1 MIKAFPW
8 KNRDH
13 AATTGQTSAQ
23 DIPPAAPEADAP
35 GRVYGAQL
43 SRVEATLNTLLAA
56 VAASAGPQTPA
67 ALPAREIARP
77 AQRRP
82 SLGAAIAEVSR
93 RQQELDGLTPASAAR
108 QAVEQAAGQFGQPR
122 PRATSLASLQDD
134 IAGLAAKL
142 DSMQREQATRYAA
155 PQGCDLDKLS
165 SEIADMSEALRDVAS
180 RGSIATVEAAI
191 RGLSQ
196 KIEESRSDGIKETV
210 LRPMEELV
218 AELRQSLAEIDP
230 RMTIKGL
237 DSEIKKLGSKI
248 EDLGRSSVDPAAFGH
263 IQAQT
268 REIRDLLTAAA
279 AHPLPVERIEL
290 QVAQLARSLSEQRPT
305 PLYGETPLLE
315 PRHDRAHFDAIE
327 ARLAEIAGK
336 VEESLQAT
344 RDQSRY
350 HDLSDRIETV
360 HTGLSER
367 IAEVQRTAV
376 PDTRGLEELVRSLSD
391 KIEHAMAPQADH
403 RAIEALE
410 QQIVQLAE
418 RMDHST
424 TAASLGSL
432 ERAISELFG
441 ELERT
446 RTANLDAA
454 EQTARGVVQEA
465 LNSAPNHA
473 ASQQRITEELFE
485 LRAKQDQ
492 AEARTLSTLN
502 AVHETL
508 EKVVDRLSTFEAG
521 IDDRQSGDPGETLA
535 SGPAPVF
542 APSHA
547 NNPPPP
553 PPPFAEPRGS
563 RDGGKDALF
572 SAAED
577 FLIEPGSGFPGRRET
592 GAAGAQGSSLD
603 SLDAPN
609 PRSDFIAAARRAAQ
623 AAQRETVAAAHAG
636 AGAAPLVEGNSGLL
650 DTTRSFI
657 AHYKRPVVLS
667 LAAIFVA
674 VGAYAVLK
682 TLGHPDRT
690 KLSYSLEPPAA
701 VTAVMPSAPVM
712 SPAPAQQNTFAQM
725 STAAKVD
732 DSALS
737 PNSIV
742 TPPPAP
748 PRAAAP
754 AAPVDPVVTGSIA
767 PKLPLTAEKPRQIS
781 FADLRSQAR
790 AGDAAAQ
797 FALAANYAE
806 GRVTARDLQAAAE
819 WYGKAAAQGLAP
831 AQYRLGSLYEKGIG
845 VPRDLSKARALYQS
859 AAEQGNIRAMH
870 NLAVLAADGG
880 DSGRPDYATAAHWFK
895 RAAEFGVRDSQYNY
909 AVLLARGLG
918 VQQDFVASYV
928 WFAIVA
934 AQGDQDSAT
943 KRDEVGARLSPD
955 QLATAKAVAA
965 SFRARMPAIDSNNV
979 ALPVVVGAMHA
990 QPPAPAPSLSFSQ
1003 RPKVSML

>member
-1 MIKAFPW
+1 
-8 KNRDH
+8 
-13 AATTGQTSAQ
+13 
-23 DIPPAAPEADAP
+23 
-35 GRVYGAQL
+35 
-43 SRVEATLNTLLAA
+43 
-56 VAASAGPQTPA
+56 
-67 ALPAREIARP
+67 
-77 AQRRP
+77 
-82 SLGAAIAEVSR
+82 
-93 RQQELDGLTPASAAR
+93 
-108 QAVEQAAGQFGQPR
+108 
-122 PRATSLASLQDD
+122 
-134 IAGLAAKL
+134 
-142 DSMQREQATRYAA
+142 MQREQTTRYAA
-155 PQGCDLDKLS
+155 PQACDLDKLR
-165 SEIADMSEALRDVAS
+165 SEIAGMSEALRDVAS
-180 RGSIATVEAAI
+180 RGSVATVEAAI

-279 AHPLPVERIEL
+279 AHPLPVERIEQ
-290 QVAQLARSLSEQRPT
+290 QVAQIVQSLGEQRPA
-305 PLYGETPLLE
+305 PPFYDEMPLLE
-315 PRHDRAHFDAIE
+315 PRHDKAHFDAIE

-344 RDQSRY
+344 RDHSRY
-350 HDLSDRIETV
+350 RDLSDPIDTV

-376 PDTRGLEELVRSLSD
+376 PDTSGLEELVRSLSD

-446 RTANLDAA
+446 RVANLDAA
-454 EQTARGVVQEA
+454 EQTARGVARDVLAEA
-465 LNSAPNHA
+465 PDHA
-473 ASQQRITEELFE
+473 AAQEKITEELLE
-485 LRAKQDQ
+485 LRARQDQ
-492 AEARTLSTLN
+492 ADARTLSTLN

-521 IDDRQSGDPGETLA
+521 MDDRQGGGPGETFA

-542 APSHA
+542 APPHS
-547 NNPPPP
+547 NNPPPPP

-563 RDGGKDALF
+563 RGGQDAPF

-577 FLIEPGSGFPGRRET
+577 FLIEPGSGFPGRRENGGT
-592 GAAGAQGSSLD
+592 GGQGSTLD
-603 SLDAPN
+603 SLEAPS

-623 AAQRETVAAAHAG
+623 AAQRETVAAAYAG
-636 AGAAPLVEGNSGLL
+636 AGAAPLVQGKGGLL
-650 DTTRSFI
+650 DTTRGFI

-690 KLSYSLEPPAA
+690 KLSYNVEPPAA
-701 VTAVMPSAPVM
+701 IATVMPDAPVM
-712 SPAPAQQNTFAQM
+712 SPAPAQQNAFAQM
-725 STAAKVD
+725 TTAAKVD

-754 AAPVDPVVTGSIA
+754 GGGVDPVVTGSTP
-767 PKLPLTAEKPRQIS
+767 PKPPATAEKPRQIF

-790 AGDAAAQ
+790 AGDAGAQ
-797 FALAANYAE
+797 FALADNYAE
-806 GRVTARDLQAAAE
+806 GRVTARDLNAAAE

-845 VPRDLSKARALYQS
+845 VPRDLSKAHSLYQS

-880 DSGRPDYATAAHWFK
+880 DNGRPDYATAAHWFK

-928 WFAIVA
+928 WFAVVA

-943 KRDEVGARLSPD
+943 KRDDVGARLSPD

-965 SFRARMPAIDSNNV
+965 SFRPRTPAADSNNV
-979 ALPVVVGAMHA
+979 ALPVVVGATHTS
-990 QPPAPAPSLSFSQ
+990 PPPSPPPSLSFSQ